1 MSGDITDDHNGG
13 GVPGTRNTVNHLQ
26 RTGKQR
32 SLQPKEST
40 VPRVKRPDF
49 NQSQNNIIVK
59 MEPVWYLLPV
69 RVTLFSGV
77 ANILSLLK

>member
-1 MSGDITDDHNGG
+1 MITTE
-13 GVPGTRNTVNHLQ
+13 GVFLALETLLTIYNVQ
-26 RTGKQR
+26 ES